1 MRRDAELPQ
10 NDVEYLDASHL
21 GWEVLREG
29 PATWLL
35 LPDFSLPDGYDKPCL
50 TAALRIE
57 ACYPDTQIDMV
68 FFSPEIKRTDGRSI
82 GATEGRAAIDGKSFQ
97 QWSRHRTPAN
107 PWRPGID
114 DIQSHIVLVRH
125 WLERELQK

>member
-10 NDVEYLDASHL
+10 IDVDYLDASHP

-35 LPDFSLPDGYDKPCL
+35 LPDFSLPIGYDQPCT

-57 ACYPDTQIDMV
+57 ACYPDTQIDMAS
-68 FFSPEIKRTDGRSI
+68 FCPEIKRTDGRSVA
-82 GATEGRAAIDGKSFQ
+82 ATEGRVAVDGKSFQ

-114 DIQSHIVLVRH
+114 DIQSQIVLIRH